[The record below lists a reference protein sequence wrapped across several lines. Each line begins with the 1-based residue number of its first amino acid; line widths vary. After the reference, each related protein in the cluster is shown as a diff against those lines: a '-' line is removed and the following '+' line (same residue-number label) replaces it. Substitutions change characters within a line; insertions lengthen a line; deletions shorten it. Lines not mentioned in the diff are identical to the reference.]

1 MTLASAASQPRSRRA
16 LALRDEAVY
25 MLCGLWMI
33 TGLYI
38 DGWAHQANKP
48 ETFFTPW
55 HLVLYSGF
63 GAAVVYSGLVA
74 LRESRT
80 GVASVL
86 GDDRLTSLGV
96 VLFVAGA
103 VGDFVWHELFG
114 IEVDLEALISPT
126 HLLLMIGGL
135 LMVTMPFR
143 TMTDA
148 EPDDLQTTVVRSA
161 SGFLALG
168 VVAFFLMYLMP
179 WGEAEAFLEPYRPGT
194 DGSDLEVAFGMA
206 MVIVSTAL
214 FLGAA
219 LLLASRERLLPGTA
233 TVGLTAVA
241 FAQSGLE
248 GWDNVLAVL
257 GATAAG
263 VVIEALVARGVPL
276 RIVGAAGGAA
286 LWSGVFALLHAQH
299 GVEWSPSLWTG
310 AVVFAAMTGV
320 GVAELLSPR
329 GARPAS
335 AAADLAR

>member
-1 MTLASAASQPRSRRA
+1 MSLTSVATRTRPTGA

-63 GAAVVYSGLVA
+63 GAAVLFSGLVA
-74 LRESRT
+74 LRESRS
-80 GVASVL
+80 GVVSAL
-86 GDDRLTSLGV
+86 GEDRLTTAGV

-103 VGDFVWHELFG
+103 VGDFAWHELFG
-114 IEVDLEALISPT
+114 IEEDLEALISPT

-143 TMTDA
+143 TMPA
-148 EPDDLQTTVVRSA
+148 QGHDDRQATVVRSA

-179 WGEAEAFLEPYRPGT
+179 WGEATSFLEPYRPGA
-194 DGSDLEVAFGMA
+194 DGSDLEVAFGMS
-206 MVIVSTAL
+206 MVLVSTAL
-214 FLGAA
+214 FLAAA
-219 LLLASRERLLPGTA
+219 LLLATRERLLRGTV
-233 TVGLTAVA
+233 TVGFTAVA
-241 FAQSGLE
+241 LAQSGLE
-248 GWDNVLAVL
+248 GWDNMLAAL
-257 GATAAG
+257 GATGAG
-263 VVIEALVARGVPL
+263 IVMETLLARGADL
-276 RIVGAAGGAA
+276 RVVGAAGGAV
-286 LWSGVFALLHAQH
+286 LWAGVFALLHAQH
-299 GVEWSPSLWTG
+299 GVAWSPSLWTG
-310 AVVFAAMTGV
+310 AIVFAAMTGV

-335 AAADLAR
+335 AAPARGR